1 MFWDGQ
7 VQAAAFWATDLVE
20 ESIRI
25 HRLSPLAAAA
35 LGRSLM
41 GAAFLALNLKG
52 EESATLRI
60 KGDGP
65 IGGILAQA
73 TAGGRLRGYV
83 GNPEVELPLN
93 AAGKLDVG
101 GAVGRGYLYVTKDL
115 GLKEPYTGTAE
126 LVSGEIA
133 EDLAHYFYQ
142 SEQTATAVSLGVL
155 IDVDCSCRAAGGFMI
170 KALPGAE
177 EEKLARLEEWLA
189 LLPPISALADQLRD
203 PEEMLRALFPQE
215 EPAALTLENWNLV
228 CECSRTRLERALISL
243 GPKELRQMIEED
255 GRAEVRC
262 QFCNKVYQFS
272 REELQALLDEALK

>member
-1 MFWDGQ
+1 MCFGTARFRQRHFGLRIW
-7 VQAAAFWATDLVE
+7 WR

-133 EDLAHYFYQ
+133 EDLAH
-142 SEQTATAVSLGVL
+142 L
-155 IDVDCSCRAAGGFMI
+155 
-170 KALPGAE
+170 
-177 EEKLARLEEWLA
+177 
-189 LLPPISALADQLRD
+189 LLP
-203 PEEMLRALFPQE
+203 
-215 EPAALTLENWNLV
+215 V
-228 CECSRTRLERALISL
+228 
-243 GPKELRQMIEED
+243 
-255 GRAEVRC
+255 
-262 QFCNKVYQFS
+262 
-272 REELQALLDEALK
+272 